1 MTEGIAVVA
10 PSVKKAKTYLP
21 QEPNVSQSLTNLCGT
36 HPLVAARESEDR
48 YKLYSWYLE
57 PWLMLLSPAFPP
69 LSYHKRCLQGSDS
82 LESGPRLGRLW
93 QKIRVLTR
101 AGCGPQQARGSPHG
115 KEERRASPTLSSV
128 KLGPRPAECPLSH
141 VCGLDPRSASSS
153 AHT

>member
-1 MTEGIAVVA
+1 MPFRSRLWSEVTEPISGKSMTEGIAVVA
-10 PSVKKAKTYLP
+10 PSVKKAKTFLP

-69 LSYHKRCLQGSDS
+69 LSHHKRCLQGSDS

-101 AGCGPQQARGSPHG
+101 AGCGPQQARGSPATARKRGGH
-115 KEERRASPTLSSV
+115 SQSYL
-128 KLGPRPAECPLSH
+128 L
-141 VCGLDPRSASSS
+141 
-153 AHT
+153 